1 VPSENSNAPNC
12 GICAVS
18 TGRREVPHGILY
30 QDDLWVVRHSGPPY
44 GVAGWLTLMTRRHCP
59 EPASFSDEEARSFGP
74 TLRHFESIL
83 REITGA
89 LRIYTVAMGESFP
102 HFHGHMVPRYA
113 ETPGD
118 VKTYGVFL
126 LSEKAAQGE
135 ITVDEAE
142 VTRICEAF
150 KARVASGVPALSA

>member
-1 VPSENSNAPNC
+1 MSAENDPNC
-12 GICAVS
+12 RICSVS
-18 TGRREVPHGILY
+18 TGEIEPPHGILY
-30 QDDLWVVRHSGPPY
+30 QDDLWIVRHSAPPY
-44 GVAGWLTLMTRRHCP
+44 GVAGWLTLQTRRHCP
-59 EPASFSDEEARSFGP
+59 EPASFNDAETKSFGP
-74 TLRHFESIL
+74 TLRFFEGVL

-126 LSEKAAQGE
+126 LSEAAARGE
-135 ITVDEAE
+135 IQVDEAE
-142 VTRICEAF
+142 VKRICAAF
-150 KARVASGVPALSA
+150 TEKTKGGVPALA

>member
-1 VPSENSNAPNC
+1 V
-12 GICAVS
+12 
-18 TGRREVPHGILY
+18 
-30 QDDLWVVRHSGPPY
+30 
-44 GVAGWLTLMTRRHCP
+44 
-59 EPASFSDEEARSFGP
+59 
-74 TLRHFESIL
+74 L

-126 LSEKAAQGE
+126 LSERAAKGE
-135 ITVDEAE
+135 VQVDEAE

-150 KARVASGVPALSA
+150 KARVASGVPALAS

>member
-1 VPSENSNAPNC
+1 MAALLISGLPTIEA
-12 GICAVS
+12 CAGNLEAMRIKFLRMGGS
-18 TGRREVPHGILY
+18 T
-30 QDDLWVVRHSGPPY
+30 
-44 GVAGWLTLMTRRHCP
+44 
-59 EPASFSDEEARSFGP
+59 
-74 TLRHFESIL
+74 

-126 LSEKAAQGE
+126 LS
-135 ITVDEAE
+135 
-142 VTRICEAF
+142 R
-150 KARVASGVPALSA
+150 SA